1 MSKKAILKIV
11 LCLLGLCS
19 TVWGQGSTA
28 QITGSVKDA
37 SGLVVAGA
45 EVKATQTAT
54 GANRTVA
61 SGADGAFVLQDLPIG
76 PWQVEVSKEG
86 FSKYVQTGIILQV
99 DSNSVVDAQLKVGAV
114 SEQVSV
120 EADAALVETHTTAIG
135 SVVNNQQIAEMPL
148 NGRNPMELVFLAG
161 MATYPGSGD
170 VNTVR
175 NYPTVV
181 VSVAGGQPNGTIFLL
196 DGTIYQD
203 PYGNLALPLPFPDA
217 LQEFKVETSAV
228 PAEYGYHAGAA
239 VNAVTKSGTNS
250 YHGDLFEFVRNGDFD
265 ARDFFAASRD
275 TLHRNQYGGVVGG
288 PVLPRF
294 KDKLFF
300 FFGFQETAQ
309 VSAPQD
315 LPSFVPTAQVLGGDF
330 TAWASAACNGGTA
343 KPLNNAFDI
352 SAGFINNVI
361 APSLLNPVSL
371 NLAKTLP
378 SASNACGATTYG
390 LANGS
395 HEQLYVSRIDYQI
408 NQNQTFFGRFV
419 AGNLNDPSTYNGGN
433 PLSINTYAIHDLDY
447 QLGLGHTWLFG
458 ANKVNSVRLAASRT
472 NVVKIPDQYSN
483 IAGFG
488 AQGFTGAGGDNI
500 NFTVSGGGG
509 FIIGGGAAVPGA
521 SHNGPNPSLAD
532 DFNWVH
538 GNHQITFGGSI
549 YQQRMNYESGL
560 NAVGSMTA
568 NGSYTGLGM
577 ADFLLGDLT
586 TFSQGLTYGFY
597 NRQYYSSLYVQDAW
611 KITPR
616 LTVNY
621 GVRWEPYTAPWSAY
635 GQFSHFDNTL
645 YEEGVHSTV
654 FTNAPPGLVF
664 PGDPQYA
671 CGKSLNCPQWDK
683 FFPRVGLVWDPFGD
697 GKSTV
702 RAAYGMYGDRNHMF
716 YSNFMSQYAPFG
728 NTIAESGGTTNIIN
742 IANPWATYP
751 GGNPIPALLATGA
764 IGHASPN
771 APFYPLSSFTT
782 EPLENYKAPYTN
794 QWNLSIQRQ
803 VGTSWLFTANYLGS
817 SQIHL
822 TTSNLINYAVNLGLG
837 PCTLPNGPTGALVT
851 TSYPVCST
859 TSNYAARRVLTL
871 ENPATGGDF
880 NSVSYTDD
888 GGTGTYDGLTFTA
901 QKRLTK
907 GIAATASYT
916 WSHCISDIED
926 QQTSST
932 AVSGVVPGNRN
943 AYRSNCIGIDV
954 RQNVILNLVATTPRF
969 NNKWLRI
976 IASDWQVAPILSYRS
991 AQFFTIVSGTDRALT
1006 DAPVAAQTGNLLQ
1019 TTGIYASSIPAGGP
1033 IQLLNTA
1040 AFGIPALGTYG
1051 NLGYNNIKG
1060 PDIIQLNM
1068 ALSRAFRVRESMALQ
1083 IRADFFNL
1091 PNLLNGLAN
1100 NGSNGTA
1107 LTIGALNSPL
1117 FGQVTQDISGNN
1129 GLTNAGDPRI
1139 IQLAAKFVF

>member
-1 MSKKAILKIV
+1 MSTKSILKIV
-11 LCLLGLCS
+11 LCLLGACAAA
-19 TVWGQGSTA
+19 WGQGSTA

-37 SGLVVAGA
+37 TGGAVPGA

-54 GANRTVA
+54 GANRTVT
-61 SGADGAFVLQDLPIG
+61 SGADGSFIMQDLPIG

-99 DSNSVVDAQLKVGAV
+99 DSSSVVDAQLKVGAV

-120 EADAALVETHTTAIG
+120 QADAALVETHTTAIG

-161 MATYPGSGD
+161 MATYPGNGD

-250 YHGDLFEFVRNGDFD
+250 YHGDLFEFVRNGDLD
-265 ARDFFAASRD
+265 ARDFASASRD
-275 TLHRNQYGGVVGG
+275 TLHRNQYGGVIGG

-309 VSAPQD
+309 VSAPSDMPAQ
-315 LPSFVPTAQVLGGDF
+315 VPTAQVLGGDF
-330 TAWASAACNGGTA
+330 TAWASAACNGGVA
-343 KPLNNAFDI
+343 KPLNNSYDI
-352 SAGFINNVI
+352 AAGFVNNVL
-361 APSLLNPVSL
+361 PQSLLNPVAL

-378 SASNACGATTYG
+378 PATSPCGATTFGY
-390 LANGS
+390 ANGS

-419 AGNLNDPSTYNGGN
+419 AGNLNDPSTYTGGN

-458 ANKVNSVRLAASRT
+458 SNKVNSVRLAASRT
-472 NVVKIPDQYSN
+472 NVAKIPDQYSN
-483 IAGFG
+483 IGGFG
-488 AQGFTGAGGDNI
+488 AQGFTGNGGN
-500 NFTVSGGGG
+500 NVNLAVSGGGG
-509 FIIGGGAAVPGA
+509 FVIGGGAAVPGA

-538 GNHQITFGGSI
+538 GNHQIGFGGSI

-597 NRQYYSSLYVQDAW
+597 NRQYYSSLYVQDSW
-611 KITPR
+611 KVTPR
-616 LTVNY
+616 LTLNY

-635 GQFSHFDNTL
+635 GQFSHFDNNL
-645 YEEGVHSTV
+645 YEAGVHSTV

-664 PGDPQYA
+664 PGDSQYS

-683 FFPRVGLVWDPFGD
+683 FFPRLGVVWDPFGD

-716 YSNFMSQYAPFG
+716 YSNFISQYAPFG
-728 NTIAESGGTTNIIN
+728 NTIAESGGTSNILSIS
-742 IANPWATYP
+742 NPWGTYP

-764 IGHASPN
+764 IGHAASN

-782 EPLENYKAPYTN
+782 EPLQNYKAPYTN

-803 VGTSWLFTANYLGS
+803 VGKDWLFTANYLGS

-822 TTSNLINYAVNLGLG
+822 TTSNLINYAQFLGLG
-837 PCTLPNGPTGALVT
+837 PCTLPNSATGALVT
-851 TSYPVCST
+851 TTYPVCST
-859 TSNYAARRVLTL
+859 TGNYAARRILTL
-871 ENPATGGDF
+871 ENPATGGAF

-888 GGTGTYDGLTFTA
+888 GGTGTYDGLSFTA
-901 QKRLTK
+901 QRRLSK
-907 GIAATASYT
+907 GIAATATYT

-932 AVSGVVPGNRN
+932 AVAGVVPGDRK

-954 RQNVILNLVATTPRF
+954 RQNVILNLVATTPKF
-969 NNKWLRI
+969 SNKWLRI
-976 IASDWQVAPILSYRS
+976 VASDWQVAPILSYRS

-1006 DAPVAAQTGNLLQ
+1006 DAPVTAQTGNLVSPNSV
-1019 TTGIYASSIPAGGP
+1019 YASNPSFAQI
-1033 IQLLNTA
+1033 LNPA
-1040 AFGIPALGTYG
+1040 AFQIPALGTYG

-1060 PDIIQLNM
+1060 PDIIQLNL
-1068 ALSRAFRVRESMALQ
+1068 ALSRAFAVREKMAFQ

-1091 PNLLNGLAN
+1091 PNLINGAAGS
-1100 NGSNGTA
+1100 GSNGAATS
-1107 LTIGALNSPL
+1107 IGALNNPL
-1117 FGQVTQDISGNN
+1117 FGQVVTDISGNN
-1129 GLTNAGDPRI
+1129 GLTNSGDPRI

>member
-1 MSKKAILKIV
+1 MSKSILRIV
-11 LCLLGLCS
+11 LCLLGACAAA
-19 TVWGQGSTA
+19 WGQGSTA

-54 GANRTVA
+54 GANRTVT
-61 SGADGAFVLQDLPIG
+61 SGADGAFILQNLPIG
-76 PWQVEVSKEG
+76 PWTVEVSKEG

-99 DSNSVVDAQLKVGAV
+99 DSNSVVDASLKVGSV
-114 SEQVSV
+114 SEQVNV
-120 EADAALVETHTTAIG
+120 EANAALVETRTSGIG
-135 SVVNNQQIAEMPL
+135 NVVSNQQIAEMPL

-161 MATYPGSGD
+161 MATYPGGGN

-228 PAEYGYHAGAA
+228 PAEYGFHAGAA
-239 VNAVTKSGTNS
+239 VNAVTKSGTNA
-250 YHGDLFEFVRNGDFD
+250 YHGDLFEFVRNGDFN
-265 ARDFFAASRD
+265 ARDFFGTTRD
-275 TLHRNQYGGVVGG
+275 TLHRNQYGGTIGG

-300 FFGFQETAQ
+300 FFGIQETTQ
-309 VSAPQD
+309 VSAPTD
-315 LPSFVPTAQVLGGDF
+315 MPAFVPTANMLAGDF
-330 TAWASAACNGGTA
+330 TAFASPACNAGVQKTLSAA
-343 KPLNNAFDI
+343 
-352 SAGFINNVI
+352 AGFTNNTI
-361 APSLLNPVSL
+361 SPSLFNPVSL

-378 SASNACGATTYG
+378 PATNACGATTFGY
-390 LANGS
+390 ANGQG
-395 HEQLYVSRIDYQI
+395 EQLYVSRIDYQI

-419 AGNLNDPSTYNGGN
+419 LGNLNDPSTFTGGN
-433 PLSINTYAIHDLDY
+433 PLSINTYGIHDLDY
-447 QLGLGHTWLFG
+447 QFALGHTWLFG
-458 ANKVNSVRLAASRT
+458 SNKVNSVRLAASRT
-472 NVVKIPDQYSN
+472 NVAKIPDQYSN
-483 IAGFG
+483 IGGFG
-488 AQGFTGAGGDNI
+488 AQGFTGAGGNNI
-500 NFTVSGGGG
+500 NYAVTGGGN
-509 FIIGGGAAVPGA
+509 FTIGGGAAVPGA

-538 GNHQITFGGSI
+538 GNHQIGIGGSI

-560 NAVGSMTA
+560 NAVGSMTS
-568 NGSYTGLGM
+568 NGTYTGLGM
-577 ADFLLGDLT
+577 ADFLLGDLA

-597 NRQYYSSLYVQDAW
+597 NRQYYTSLYAQDSW
-611 KITPR
+611 KLTPR
-616 LTVNY
+616 LTLNY
-621 GVRWEPYTAPWSAY
+621 GVRWEPYNAPWSAY
-635 GQFSHFDNTL
+635 GQFSHFDNSL
-645 YEEGVHSTV
+645 YEAGVKSTV

-664 PGDPQYA
+664 PGDSQYS

-683 FFPRVGLVWDPFGD
+683 FMPRVGVVWDPFGD
-697 GKSTV
+697 GKSTI

-728 NTIAESGGTTNIIN
+728 NTIAQSGGPSNPISIS
-742 IANPWATYP
+742 NPWATYA

-764 IGHASPN
+764 IGHAAAN

-803 VGTSWLFTANYLGS
+803 VGASWLFTANYLGS

-837 PCTLPNGPTGALVT
+837 SCTLPNSATGTLVT
-851 TSYPVCST
+851 TTYPVCST
-859 TSNYAARRVLTL
+859 TANYAARRVLTL
-871 ENPATGGDF
+871 ENPAAGGAF

-888 GGTGTYDGLTFTA
+888 GGTGTYEGLTFTA
-901 QKRLTK
+901 VHRLSK
-907 GIAATASYT
+907 GISATGSYT
-916 WSHCISDIED
+916 WSHCISDIQD
-926 QQTSST
+926 QQTSSA
-932 AVSGVVPGNRN
+932 AVSGVIPGDRR

-954 RQNVILNLVATTPRF
+954 RQNIILNIVATTPKF
-969 NNKWLRI
+969 SNKWLRI
-976 IASDWQVAPILSYRS
+976 LASDWQVAPILSYRS

-1006 DAPVAAQTGNLLQ
+1006 DAPVAAQTGNILSSN
-1019 TTGIYASSIPAGGP
+1019 IYASSIPPGP
-1033 IQLLNTA
+1033 IQLLNTS

-1068 ALSRAFRVRESMALQ
+1068 ALSRTFRVKEKVAVQ

-1091 PNLLNGLAN
+1091 PNLLNGLAAV
-1100 NGSNGTA
+1100 GSNGTA
-1107 LTIGALNSPL
+1107 ITIGALNSSL

-1129 GLTNAGDPRI
+1129 GLTNNGDPRI
-1139 IQLAAKFVF
+1139 IQFAAKLVF